1 MHIHILSV
9 CQKVPAWVS
18 EGFSTYEKRLPKE
31 ISLSLKEIPT
41 PSRSANSVANCLE
54 LEAKRLE
61 AAIPKHSYIIALDE
75 RGPIW
80 DTLQLADKVHHWQM
94 QGQAICLLIGG
105 PDGFHPSIRAQAHET
120 WSLSKLTLP
129 HALIRVILAEQIYR
143 AWTILNK
150 HPYHRT

>member
-31 ISLSLKEIPT
+31 ISLSLKAIPT

-80 DTLQLADKVHHWQM
+80 DTLRLADKVHHWQM
-94 QGQAICLLIGG
+94 QGQSHLFINWWTRRLQIRLFAHKPMKLGHCLN
-105 PDGFHPSIRAQAHET
+105 
-120 WSLSKLTLP
+120 SLCHTL
-129 HALIRVILAEQIYR
+129 
-143 AWTILNK
+143 
-150 HPYHRT
+150 